1 MTISRVQV
9 ENIFKTLP
17 TGYYVGRQ
25 VKNVLTDEQNSYYDL
40 MNDEIHVS
48 YPMIEKVSKSLPDS
62 STLEN
67 DIRCLL
73 YHEVS
78 HALLTSKELSINTE
92 TNIFED
98 ERIETVLANYYRGV
112 DFKQFV
118 KRVNNFHNEKPKT
131 ADEMYYQVVRYR
143 IGPKQFIERVSSII
157 NDYAQITRC
166 SNWQM
171 VYNYECAIDALYDD
185 IIKYFN
191 EQKQN
196 ENNSN
201 SSDSKKD
208 EGEDG
213 QQESCS
219 SSSSSNDEQ
228 SEKSDSQNEANS
240 TSGDTGK
247 TILSNEQIKSLIN
260 DIVTQ
265 YDSTD
270 YQQKINQILSNIK
283 HTTKQTSSAINAYS
297 GIFDPRSVVRN
308 DFKWFIQQNRT
319 GHIKAFSKIKLNLFI
334 DCSESF
340 RHNDEKVNKLLK
352 ALIIFEKQN
361 KDFSFDLISCG
372 NGQKIRAKNDRI
384 QHSGGGTC
392 IDCEIIDQFK
402 QVQQANAQNI
412 NICLYDGYCATS
424 YSRNRLYHGGEKYLA
439 TFNNN
444 RSVLILDDE
453 NRQTAEKY
461 CKNAKVI
468 ITNNYTEEL
477 DKNVFD
483 ALQALTR

>member
-1 MTISRVQV
+1 MSVSRIQV

-25 VKNVLTDEQNSYYDL
+25 VKNVLTDEQSSYYDL

-48 YPMIEKVSKSLPDS
+48 YPMIENVSKSLPDS
-62 STLEN
+62 LTIEN

-78 HALLTSKELSINTE
+78 HALLTSKELRINAR

-143 IGPKQFIERVSSII
+143 VGPKQFTERVSSII
-157 NDYAQITRC
+157 NSYAQITRC
-166 SNWQM
+166 SKWQI
-171 VYNYECAIDALYDD
+171 VYGYENAIYMLYND
-185 IIKYFN
+185 IVKYFN

-196 ENNSN
+196 ESNSN
-201 SSDSKKD
+201 SSDSQND
-208 EGEDG
+208 ESENE
-213 QQESCS
+213 QQCS
-219 SSSSSNDEQ
+219 SSNSSNSQ
-228 SEKSDSQNEANS
+228 SEKSDSQNENNS

-247 TILSNEQIKSLIN
+247 TILSNEQIKSLIE
-260 DIVTQ
+260 VAVAQ

-283 HTTKQTSSAINAYS
+283 HTAKQTSSAINAYS
-297 GIFDPRSVVRN
+297 GVFNPRSVVRN

-334 DCSESF
+334 DCSGSF
-340 RHNDEKVNKLLK
+340 SHNDEKVNKLLK
-352 ALIIFEKQN
+352 ALTVFEKQN

-372 NGQKIRAKNDRI
+372 DGQKIRAKNDRI
-384 QHSGGGTC
+384 QRSYGGTY
-392 IDCEIIDQFK
+392 IDCEIVDQFK
-402 QVQQANAQNI
+402 QVQQADAQNI
-412 NICLYDGYCATS
+412 NICLYDGYCAASSYTS
-424 YSRNRLYHGGEKYLA
+424 RRGGEKYLA

-444 RSVLILDDE
+444 RSVLILDNE
-453 NRQTAEKY
+453 NRQAAEKY

-468 ITNNYTEEL
+468 ITDNYTEEL

>member
-1 MTISRVQV
+1 MAVSRIQV

-25 VKNVLTDEQNSYYDL
+25 VKNVLTNEQSSYYDL

-48 YPMIEKVSKSLPDS
+48 YPMIEQVSKSLPDS
-62 STLEN
+62 LTLEN

-78 HALLTSKELSINTE
+78 HALLTSKKLSINNR

-143 IGPKQFIERVSSII
+143 VGPKQFTERVSSII

-166 SNWQM
+166 SEWHI
-171 VYNYECAIDALYDD
+171 VYCYEDEIYALYND
-185 IIKYFN
+185 IVKYFN
-191 EQKQN
+191 EQKQD
-196 ENNSN
+196 ENK
-201 SSDSKKD
+201 SDS
-208 EGEDG
+208 
-213 QQESCS
+213 
-219 SSSSSNDEQ
+219 
-228 SEKSDSQNEANS
+228 SDSQNDKNEQQECSSDSSNNQSEVDQQDKNNS
-240 TSGDTGK
+240 TSGNTCK
-247 TILSNEQIKSLIN
+247 AILSNEQIKSLI
-260 DIVTQ
+260 DAAVTQ
-265 YDSTD
+265 YDSVD

-283 HTTKQTSSAINAYS
+283 HTAKQTSSAINAYS
-297 GIFDPRSVVRN
+297 GVFNPRSVVRN

-334 DCSESF
+334 DCSGSF
-340 RHNDEKVNKLLK
+340 TNNDEKVNKLLK
-352 ALIIFEKQN
+352 ALTVFEKQN

-372 NGQKIRAKNDRI
+372 CGQTIRDKNDRI
-384 QHSGGGTC
+384 QHSGGGTY
-392 IDCEIIDQFK
+392 IDCEIVDQFK
-402 QVQQANAQNI
+402 QVQQPDAQNI
-412 NICLYDGYCATS
+412 NICLYDGYCAATS
-424 YSRNRLYHGGEKYLA
+424 YTSRLGGEKYLA

-444 RSVLILDDE
+444 RSVLILDND
-453 NRQTAEKY
+453 NRRAAEKY

-468 ITNNYTEEL
+468 ITDNYTEEL

>member
-1 MTISRVQV
+1 MAVSRIQV

-25 VKNVLTDEQNSYYDL
+25 VKNVLTDEQGSYYNL

-62 STLEN
+62 LTIEN

-78 HALLTSKELSINTE
+78 HALLTSKELNINTQ
-92 TNIFED
+92 TNVFED

-143 IGPKQFIERVSSII
+143 VGPKQFTERVSTII
-157 NDYAQITRC
+157 NSYVQITRC
-166 SNWQM
+166 SDLSN
-171 VYNYECAIDALYDD
+171 VYNYECAINTLYDD
-185 IIKYFN
+185 IVKYFN
-191 EQKQN
+191 GQKQD
-196 ENNSN
+196 ENNS
-201 SSDSKKD
+201 DLF
-208 EGEDG
+208 
-213 QQESCS
+213 
-219 SSSSSNDEQ
+219 
-228 SEKSDSQNEANS
+228 DSQNDESKNEQGSSLPSAS
-240 TSGDTGK
+240 ADTGK
-247 TILSNEQIKSLIN
+247 TILSNEQIMSLIN
-260 DIVTQ
+260 NVVGR
-265 YDSTD
+265 YDSVE

-283 HTTKQTSSAINAYS
+283 HTAKQTSSAINAYS
-297 GIFDPRSVVRN
+297 GVFNPRSVVRN

-334 DCSESF
+334 DCSGSF
-340 RHNDEKVNKLLK
+340 YHNDEKVNKLLK
-352 ALIIFEKQN
+352 ALTVFEKQS

-392 IDCEIIDQFK
+392 IDCEIISQFK
-402 QVQQANAQNI
+402 QVQQADAQNI

-424 YSRNRLYHGGEKYLA
+424 CYRNRFYPGGEQYLA

-444 RSVLILDDE
+444 RSVLILDNE
-453 NRQTAEKY
+453 NRQAAEKY

-483 ALQALTR
+483 ALQTLTR

>member
-1 MTISRVQV
+1 MQVSRIQV

-78 HALLTSKELSINTE
+78 HALLTSNELCITAQ
-92 TNIFED
+92 TNVFED
-98 ERIETVLANYYRGV
+98 ERIETVLGNYYHGV

-118 KRVNNFHNEKPKT
+118 KRVNNFHNEKPQT

-143 IGPKQFIERVSSII
+143 VGPQQFVERVSSII
-157 NDYAQITRC
+157 DDYAQITRC
-166 SNWQM
+166 SNWQT
-171 VYNYECAIDALYDD
+171 VYAYACEIDALYDD
-185 IIKYFN
+185 IVKYFN
-191 EQKQN
+191 QQKQN

-240 TSGDTGK
+240 TSDDTGK
-247 TILSNEQIKSLIN
+247 TILSNEQIKSLI
-260 DIVTQ
+260 DDAVSQ
-265 YDSTD
+265 YDSID

-283 HTTKQTSSAINAYS
+283 HTAKQTASAINAYS
-297 GIFDPRSVVRN
+297 GVFNPRSVVRK
-308 DFKWFIQQNRT
+308 DCKWFVQQNRT
-319 GHIKAFSKIKLNLFI
+319 GHVKAFSKIKLNLFI
-334 DCSESF
+334 DCSGSF
-340 RHNDEKVNKLLK
+340 RWNDKKVNMLLK
-352 ALIIFEKQN
+352 ALMIFERQN

-372 NGQKIRAKNDRI
+372 KGQQLRAKNDRI
-384 QHSGGGTC
+384 QHSSGGTC
-392 IDCEIIDQFK
+392 ITDSIFEQFK
-402 QVQQANAQNI
+402 QVQQADAQNI
-412 NICLYDGYCATS
+412 NICLYDGYCVATA
-424 YSRNRLYHGGEKYLA
+424 LDCHKAQCEKNLSA
-439 TFNNN
+439 FNNN
-444 RSVLILDDE
+444 RSVLILDYSNE
-453 NRQTAEKY
+453 KVAKKY

-468 ITNNYTEEL
+468 ITDKYTEEL

>member
-1 MTISRVQV
+1 MSVSRIQV

-25 VKNVLTDEQNSYYDL
+25 VKNVLTDEQSSYYDL

-48 YPMIEKVSKSLPDS
+48 YPTIENVSKSLPDS
-62 STLEN
+62 LTIEN

-78 HALLTSKELSINTE
+78 HALLTSKELSISAE

-98 ERIETVLANYYRGV
+98 ERIETVLGNYYHGV

-118 KRVNNFHNEKPKT
+118 KRVNNFHNEKPQT
-131 ADEMYYQVVRYR
+131 AYEMYYQVVRYR
-143 IGPKQFIERVSSII
+143 VGPKQFTERVSSII

-166 SNWQM
+166 SKWQT
-171 VYNYECAIDALYDD
+171 VYSYECEIVTLYND

-201 SSDSKKD
+201 SSDSQNN
-208 EGEDG
+208 ENENE
-213 QQESCS
+213 QQMR
-219 SSSSSNDEQ
+219 SSSN
-228 SEKSDSQNEANS
+228 S
-240 TSGDTGK
+240 TSCDTDK
-247 TILSNEQIKSLIN
+247 TILSNEQIKSLIEA
-260 DIVTQ
+260 IVTQ

-270 YQQKINQILSNIK
+270 YQQKIDQILSNIK
-283 HTTKQTSSAINAYS
+283 HTAKQTSSAINAYS
-297 GIFDPRSVVRN
+297 GVFNPRSVVRK
-308 DFKWFIQQNRT
+308 DCKWFVQQNRM
-319 GHIKAFSKIKLNLFI
+319 GHVKAFSKIKLNLFI
-334 DCSESF
+334 DCSGSF
-340 RHNDEKVNKLLK
+340 RHNDEKVNMLLK
-352 ALIIFEKQN
+352 ALMTFERQN

-372 NGQKIRAKNDRI
+372 NGQQLRAKNDRI
-384 QHSGGGTC
+384 QHSHGGTC
-392 IDCEIIDQFK
+392 ITDRIFEQFK
-402 QVQQANAQNI
+402 QVQQADAQNI
-412 NICLYDGYCATS
+412 NICLYDGYCVATALDCHKAQ
-424 YSRNRLYHGGEKYLA
+424 YEKNLSA
-439 TFNNN
+439 FNNN
-444 RSVLILDDE
+444 RSVLILDYDNE
-453 NRQTAEKY
+453 KVAKKY

-468 ITNNYTEEL
+468 ITDKYTEEL

>member
-1 MTISRVQV
+1 MSISRIQV

-25 VKNVLTDEQNSYYDL
+25 VKNVLTDEQSSYYDL

-48 YPMIEKVSKSLPDS
+48 YPMIENVSKSLPDS
-62 STLEN
+62 LTLEN

-78 HALLTSKELSINTE
+78 HALLTSKELCVNAK

-112 DFKQFV
+112 NFKQFV

-143 IGPKQFIERVSSII
+143 VGPKQFTERVSSII
-157 NDYAQITRC
+157 NSYAQITRC
-166 SNWQM
+166 SKWQI
-171 VYNYECAIDALYDD
+171 VYNYEDAIYMLYND
-185 IIKYFN
+185 IVKYFN

-196 ENNSN
+196 ESDSN
-201 SSDSKKD
+201 SSDSQNSKD
-208 EGEDG
+208 E
-213 QQESCS
+213 QQDCS
-219 SSSSSNDEQ
+219 LSNSLNSQ
-228 SEKSDSQNEANS
+228 PEKSNSQNENS
-240 TSGDTGK
+240 MSGNTCEA
-247 TILSNEQIKSLIN
+247 ILSNEQIKSLI
-260 DIVTQ
+260 DAAVAQ

-283 HTTKQTSSAINAYS
+283 HTAKQTSSAINAYS
-297 GIFDPRSVVRN
+297 GIFNPRSVVRN

-334 DCSESF
+334 DCSGSF
-340 RHNDEKVNKLLK
+340 GHNDEKVNKLLK
-352 ALIIFEKQN
+352 ALTVFEKQN

-372 NGQKIRAKNDRI
+372 CGQTIRDKNDRI
-384 QHSGGGTC
+384 QYSHGGTY
-392 IDCEIIDQFK
+392 IDCEIVDQFK
-402 QVQQANAQNI
+402 QVQQPDAQNI
-412 NICLYDGYCATS
+412 NICLYDGYCAATS
-424 YSRNRLYHGGEKYLA
+424 YTSRSGGEKYLA

-444 RSVLILDDE
+444 RSVLILDSE
-453 NRQTAEKY
+453 NRQAAEKY

-468 ITNNYTEEL
+468 ITDNYTEEL

>member
-1 MTISRVQV
+1 MSVSRIQV

-25 VKNVLTDEQNSYYDL
+25 VKNVLTDEQSSYYDL

-48 YPMIEKVSKSLPDS
+48 YPMIERVSKSLPDS
-62 STLEN
+62 LTLEN

-78 HALLTSKELSINTE
+78 HALLTSKELSINAE

-143 IGPKQFIERVSSII
+143 VGPKQFTERVSSII

-166 SNWQM
+166 SKRQI
-171 VYNYECAIDALYDD
+171 VYNYEDEICTLYND
-185 IIKYFN
+185 IVKYFN

-196 ENNSN
+196 EN
-201 SSDSKKD
+201 
-208 EGEDG
+208 
-213 QQESCS
+213 
-219 SSSSSNDEQ
+219 
-228 SEKSDSQNEANS
+228 KSDSSNSQNDESENEQQRS
-240 TSGDTGK
+240 SSKTGDTHK
-247 TILSNEQIKSLIN
+247 ATLSNEQIKSLIE
-260 DIVTQ
+260 VAVAQ
-265 YDSTD
+265 YDSAD

-283 HTTKQTSSAINAYS
+283 HTAKQTASAINAYS
-297 GIFDPRSVVRN
+297 GVFNPRSVVRN

-334 DCSESF
+334 DCSGSF

-352 ALIIFEKQN
+352 ALTVFEKQN

-372 NGQKIRAKNDRI
+372 CGQKIRDKNDRI
-384 QHSGGGTC
+384 QHSGGGTY
-392 IDCEIIDQFK
+392 IDYEIVDQFK
-402 QVQQANAQNI
+402 QVQQADAQNI
-412 NICLYDGYCATS
+412 NICLYDGYCASTS
-424 YSRNRLYHGGEKYLA
+424 YESRLGGEKYLA

-453 NRQTAEKY
+453 NRRAAEKY

-468 ITNNYTEEL
+468 ITDNYTEEL
-477 DKNVFD
+477 DKNVFN
-483 ALQALTR
+483 ALQALTH

>member
-1 MTISRVQV
+1 MSVSRIQV

-25 VKNVLTDEQNSYYDL
+25 VKNVLTDEQSSYYDL

-62 STLEN
+62 LTIEN

-78 HALLTSKELSINTE
+78 HVLLTSKELCINAR

-143 IGPKQFIERVSSII
+143 VGPKQFVERVSSII

-166 SNWQM
+166 SDWSD
-171 VYNYECAIDALYDD
+171 VYNYECAIDTLYND
-185 IIKYFN
+185 IVKYFN
-191 EQKQN
+191 GQKQD
-196 ENNSN
+196 ENNSDSSN
-201 SSDSKKD
+201 SQND
-208 EGEDG
+208 ENKNE
-213 QQESCS
+213 QESS
-219 SSSSSNDEQ
+219 LP
-228 SEKSDSQNEANS
+228 S
-240 TSGDTGK
+240 TSADSSK
-247 TILSNEQIKSLIN
+247 IILSNEQITSLIN
-260 DIVTQ
+260 NVVGR
-265 YDSTD
+265 YDSVE

-283 HTTKQTSSAINAYS
+283 HTAKQTSSAINAYS
-297 GIFDPRSVVRN
+297 GVFNPRSVVRN

-334 DCSESF
+334 DCSGSF

-352 ALIIFEKQN
+352 ALTVFEKQS

-392 IDCEIIDQFK
+392 IDCEIINQFK

-412 NICLYDGYCATS
+412 NICLYDGYCAAS
-424 YSRNRLYHGGEKYLA
+424 YSRNRLYPGGEKYLA

-453 NRQTAEKY
+453 NRQAAETY

>member
-1 MTISRVQV
+1 MTISHIQV

-25 VKNVLTDEQNSYYDL
+25 VKNVLTDEQGSYYDL

-48 YPMIEKVSKSLPDS
+48 YPMIENVSKSLPDS
-62 STLEN
+62 LTIEN

-78 HALLTSKELSINTE
+78 HALLTSKELSTITE
-92 TNIFED
+92 INIFED
-98 ERIETVLANYYRGV
+98 ERIETVLASYYRGV

-143 IGPKQFIERVSSII
+143 VGPKQFTERVSSII

-166 SNWQM
+166 SKWQI
-171 VYNYECAIDALYDD
+171 VYSYEREIATLYND
-185 IIKYFN
+185 IIKYFD

-196 ENNSN
+196 ENNS
-201 SSDSKKD
+201 DS
-208 EGEDG
+208 
-213 QQESCS
+213 
-219 SSSSSNDEQ
+219 
-228 SEKSDSQNEANS
+228 SDSQNNENENENEQQEGSSSNSLNSQSGKNSSQNAAKS
-240 TSGDTGK
+240 TSGDAGK
-247 TILSNEQIKSLIN
+247 TILSDEQIKSLIETA
-260 DIVTQ
+260 VTQ
-265 YDSTD
+265 YDSID

-283 HTTKQTSSAINAYS
+283 HTAKQTSSAINAYS
-297 GIFDPRSVVRN
+297 GVFNPRSVVRN
-308 DFKWFIQQNRT
+308 DFKWFVQQNRM
-319 GHIKAFSKIKLNLFI
+319 GHVKAFSKIKLNLFI
-334 DCSESF
+334 DCSGSF
-340 RHNDEKVNKLLK
+340 CHNDEKVNKLLK
-352 ALIIFEKQN
+352 ALIVFEKQN

-372 NGQKIRAKNDRI
+372 VGQKIRAKNDRI
-384 QHSGGGTC
+384 QHSGGGTY
-392 IDCEIIDQFK
+392 IDSEIINQFK
-402 QVQQANAQNI
+402 QVQQADAQNI
-412 NICLYDGYCATS
+412 NICLYDGYCASTC
-424 YSRNRLYHGGEKYLA
+424 YNTHRYLGGEKYLA

-453 NRQTAEKY
+453 NKQAAEKY

-483 ALQALTR
+483 ALQALTH

>member
-1 MTISRVQV
+1 MQVSRIQV

-25 VKNVLTDEQNSYYDL
+25 VKNVLTDEQSSYYDL

-62 STLEN
+62 SILEN
-67 DIRCLL
+67 DVRCLL

-78 HALLTSKELSINTE
+78 HALLTSKELSTSAEI
-92 TNIFED
+92 NIFED
-98 ERIETVLANYYRGV
+98 ERIETVLAHYYHGV

-143 IGPKQFIERVSSII
+143 VGPQQFVERVSSII
-157 NDYAQITRC
+157 NDYSQITRC
-166 SNWQM
+166 SNWRM
-171 VYNYECAIDALYDD
+171 AYNYENAINVLYDD
-185 IIKYFN
+185 IVKYFN
-191 EQKQN
+191 EQIQN
-196 ENNSN
+196 ENNS
-201 SSDSKKD
+201 DSQSN
-208 EGEDG
+208 ESENE
-213 QQESCS
+213 QQR
-219 SSSSSNDEQ
+219 SSSNSSNSQ
-228 SEKSDSQNEANS
+228 SEKSNSQNEANS

-260 DIVTQ
+260 EVVTQ

-283 HTTKQTSSAINAYS
+283 HTAKQTSSAINAYS
-297 GIFDPRSVVRN
+297 GVFNPRSVVRN
-308 DFKWFIQQNRT
+308 DFKWFVQQNRT

-334 DCSESF
+334 DCSGSF
-340 RHNDEKVNKLLK
+340 LHNDEKVNKLLK
-352 ALIIFEKQN
+352 ALTVFEKQN

-372 NGQKIRAKNDRI
+372 VGQKIRAKNDRV
-384 QHSGGGTC
+384 QYSGGGTY
-392 IDCEIIDQFK
+392 IDYKIADQFR
-402 QVQQANAQNI
+402 QVQQADAQNI
-412 NICLYDGYCATS
+412 NVCLYDGYCATTC
-424 YSRNRLYHGGEKYLA
+424 YTTRRGGEKYLA

-453 NRQTAEKY
+453 NREAAEKY

-468 ITNNYTEEL
+468 ITKNYTEEL
-477 DKNVFD
+477 DENVFD

>member
-1 MTISRVQV
+1 M
-9 ENIFKTLP
+9 LP
-17 TGYYVGRQ
+17 
-25 VKNVLTDEQNSYYDL
+25 DL
-40 MNDEIHVS
+40 
-48 YPMIEKVSKSLPDS
+48 YPMIENISKSLPDS
-62 STLEN
+62 LTLEN

-78 HALLTSKELSINTE
+78 HALLTSKELCINVK

-143 IGPKQFIERVSSII
+143 VGPKQFTERVSSII
-157 NDYAQITRC
+157 NSYAQITRC
-166 SNWQM
+166 SKWQI
-171 VYNYECAIDALYDD
+171 VYNYEDEIYALYND
-185 IIKYFN
+185 IVKYFN

-196 ENNSN
+196 ENTSN
-201 SSDSKKD
+201 SSDSQSNKN
-208 EGEDG
+208 E
-213 QQESCS
+213 QQECS
-219 SSSSSNDEQ
+219 SDSSNNQ
-228 SEKSDSQNEANS
+228 SKNNLQENTDSASD
-240 TSGDTGK
+240 DTHK
-247 TILSNEQIKSLIN
+247 AILSNKQIKSLIE
-260 DIVTQ
+260 VAVAQ

-283 HTTKQTSSAINAYS
+283 HTAKQTSSAINAYS
-297 GIFDPRSVVRN
+297 GVFNPRSVVRN
-308 DFKWFIQQNRT
+308 DFKWFVQQNRT

-334 DCSESF
+334 DCSGSF

-352 ALIIFEKQN
+352 ALTVFEKQN

-372 NGQKIRAKNDRI
+372 VGQTIRAKNDRL
-384 QHSGGGTC
+384 QQSGGGTY
-392 IDCEIIDQFK
+392 IDCEIVDQFK
-402 QVQQANAQNI
+402 QVQQADAQNI
-412 NICLYDGYCATS
+412 NICLYDGYCATTS
-424 YSRNRLYHGGEKYLA
+424 YTFRRGGEKYLA

-453 NRQTAEKY
+453 NRQAAEKY

-468 ITNNYTEEL
+468 ITDNYTEEL
-477 DKNVFD
+477 DKNVFN
-483 ALQALTR
+483 ALQALTH

>member
-1 MTISRVQV
+1 MAVSRIQV

-25 VKNVLTDEQNSYYDL
+25 VKNVLTDEQSSYYDL

-48 YPMIEKVSKSLPDS
+48 YLIIENVSKSLPDS
-62 STLEN
+62 LTLEN

-78 HALLTSKELSINTE
+78 HALLTSKELSISAKI
-92 TNIFED
+92 NIFED
-98 ERIETVLANYYRGV
+98 ERIETVLADYYRGV

-143 IGPKQFIERVSSII
+143 VGPKQFTERVSSII
-157 NDYAQITRC
+157 NNYAQITRC
-166 SNWQM
+166 STWSD
-171 VYNYECAIDALYDD
+171 VYSYEDAIYELYND
-185 IIKYFN
+185 IVKYFN
-191 EQKQN
+191 EQKQD
-196 ENNSN
+196 ENKSN
-201 SSDSKKD
+201 SSDSQNDKN
-208 EGEDG
+208 E
-213 QQESCS
+213 QQECS
-219 SSSSSNDEQ
+219 SDSLNNQ
-228 SEKSDSQNEANS
+228 SESDSQNENNS
-240 TSGDTGK
+240 TSGDTHK
-247 TILSNEQIKSLIN
+247 AILSNEQIKSLIE
-260 DIVTQ
+260 VVVAQ

-283 HTTKQTSSAINAYS
+283 HTAKQTSSAINAYS
-297 GIFDPRSVVRN
+297 GVFNPRSVIRN
-308 DFKWFIQQNRT
+308 DFKWFVQQNRT

-334 DCSESF
+334 DCSGSF
-340 RHNDEKVNKLLK
+340 SHNDEKVNKLLK
-352 ALIIFEKQN
+352 ALTAFEKQN

-372 NGQKIRAKNDRI
+372 VGQKIRAKNDRI
-384 QHSGGGTC
+384 QHSDGGTC
-392 IDCEIIDQFK
+392 IDCEIVNQFK
-402 QVQQANAQNI
+402 QVQQPDAQNV
-412 NICLYDGYCATS
+412 NICLYDGYCAISQNS
-424 YSRNRLYHGGEKYLA
+424 YHECGEKYLA

-453 NRQTAEKY
+453 NRQAAEKY

-468 ITNNYTEEL
+468 ITDNYTEEL

>member
-1 MTISRVQV
+1 MSVSRIQV

-25 VKNVLTDEQNSYYDL
+25 VKNVLTDEQSSYYDL

-48 YPMIEKVSKSLPDS
+48 YPMIENVSKSLPDS
-62 STLEN
+62 LTIEN

-78 HALLTSKELSINTE
+78 HALLTPKELSTIAQI
-92 TNIFED
+92 NIFED
-98 ERIETVLANYYRGV
+98 ERIETILANYYHGV

-118 KRVNNFHNEKPKT
+118 KRVNNFHNETPKT

-143 IGPKQFIERVSSII
+143 VGPMQFIERVSSII
-157 NDYAQITRC
+157 NDYVQITRC
-166 SNWQM
+166 SDWLGA
-171 VYNYECAIDALYDD
+171 YDYECAITILYND
-185 IIKYFN
+185 IVKYFD
-191 EQKQN
+191 EQKRN
-196 ENNSN
+196 ENNSD
-201 SSDSKKD
+201 SFDSKNN
-208 EGEDG
+208 ESENE
-213 QQESCS
+213 QQG
-219 SSSSSNDEQ
+219 SSSSSNSSNSQSGKSNSQ
-228 SEKSDSQNEANS
+228 SETTS
-240 TSGDTGK
+240 TSDNTSK
-247 TILSNEQIKSLIN
+247 IILSDEQIKSLIETA
-260 DIVTQ
+260 VAQ
-265 YDSTD
+265 YDSID

-283 HTTKQTSSAINAYS
+283 HTAKQTSSAINAYS
-297 GIFDPRSVVRN
+297 GVFNPRSVVRN
-308 DFKWFIQQNRT
+308 DFKWFVQQNRM
-319 GHIKAFSKIKLNLFI
+319 GHVKAFSKIKLNLFI
-334 DCSESF
+334 DCSGSF
-340 RHNDEKVNKLLK
+340 LHNDKKVNKLLK
-352 ALIIFEKQN
+352 ALTVFEKQN

-384 QHSGGGTC
+384 QHSSGGTY

-402 QVQQANAQNI
+402 QVQQADAQNI
-412 NICLYDGYCATS
+412 NICLYDGYCAST
-424 YSRNRLYHGGEKYLA
+424 LYDSHKHPGGAKYLA

-453 NRQTAEKY
+453 NRQAAKKY

-483 ALQALTR
+483 ALQALTH

>member
-48 YPMIEKVSKSLPDS
+48 YPMIENVSKSLPDS
-62 STLEN
+62 LTLEN

-143 IGPKQFIERVSSII
+143 VGPKQFIERVSSII

-171 VYNYECAIDALYDD
+171 TYNYECAIDALYDD

-201 SSDSKKD
+201 SSDSKNN
-208 EGEDG
+208 EGENK
-213 QQESCS
+213 QQG
-219 SSSSSNDEQ
+219 SSSNSSNSQ
-228 SEKSDSQNEANS
+228 SE
-240 TSGDTGK
+240 K

-260 DIVTQ
+260 DAVTQ

-297 GIFDPRSVVRN
+297 GVFDPRSVVRN
-308 DFKWFIQQNRT
+308 DFKWFVQQNRT

-334 DCSESF
+334 DCSGSF
-340 RHNDEKVNKLLK
+340 YHNDEKVNKLLK
-352 ALIIFEKQN
+352 ALVVFEKQN
-361 KDFSFDLISCG
+361 KDFLFDLISCG

-392 IDCEIIDQFK
+392 IDCEIINQFK
-402 QVQQANAQNI
+402 QVQQADAQNI

-424 YSRNRLYHGGEKYLA
+424 CCSNRLYPGGEKYLA

-453 NRQTAEKY
+453 NREAAEKY

-468 ITNNYTEEL
+468 ITKNYTKEL

>member
-1 MTISRVQV
+1 MSISRIQV

-25 VKNVLTDEQNSYYDL
+25 VKNVLTDEQSSYYDL

-48 YPMIEKVSKSLPDS
+48 YPTIEQVSKSLPDS
-62 STLEN
+62 LTLEN

-78 HALLTSKELSINTE
+78 HALLTSKELRVNAR

-143 IGPKQFIERVSSII
+143 VGPKQFTERVSSII

-166 SNWQM
+166 SKWQI
-171 VYNYECAIDALYDD
+171 VYGYENAIYVLYND
-185 IIKYFN
+185 IVKYFD

-196 ENNSN
+196 ENKSDSFDSQNDKN
-201 SSDSKKD
+201 EQQECSSDS
-208 EGEDG
+208 
-213 QQESCS
+213 
-219 SSSSSNDEQ
+219 SNNQ
-228 SEKSDSQNEANS
+228 SESDSQNENNS
-240 TSGDTGK
+240 TSDDTRK
-247 TILSNEQIKSLIN
+247 AILSNEQIKSLI
-260 DIVTQ
+260 DVAVAQ

-283 HTTKQTSSAINAYS
+283 HTAKQTASAINAYS
-297 GIFDPRSVVRN
+297 GVFSPRSVVRN
-308 DFKWFIQQNRT
+308 DFKWFVQQNRT

-334 DCSESF
+334 DCSGSF
-340 RHNDEKVNKLLK
+340 THNDEKVNKLLK
-352 ALIIFEKQN
+352 ALIVFEKQN

-372 NGQKIRAKNDRI
+372 DGQKIRAKNDRI
-384 QHSGGGTC
+384 QHSGGGTY
-392 IDCEIIDQFK
+392 IDCEIVNQFK
-402 QVQQANAQNI
+402 QVQQADAQNI
-412 NICLYDGYCATS
+412 NICLYDGYCAASS
-424 YSRNRLYHGGEKYLA
+424 YTYRGGGEKYLA

-453 NRQTAEKY
+453 NRQAAEKY

-468 ITNNYTEEL
+468 ITDNYTEEL